1 MSYFLTPEALH
12 EKLQEEGLAEM
23 AGALRDGSDGFEV
36 GAETT
41 TGLVRTR
48 LLLYAFLKM
57 AGIKSYYRIKV
68 TSPTTLEVVP
78 VSRERKRVR
87 RRAGTFHEMPVVNP
101 GDLTDDALGIDAGG
115 LIGEEAPSEFFQR
128 QKEQGE
134 GAGE

>member
-57 AGIKSYYRIKV
+57 AGIKAHYRIKV

-87 RRAGTFHEMPVVNP
+87 RRAGTFHEMPMVNP
-101 GDLTDDALGIDAGG
+101 GELADDVIGVDAQG
-115 LIGEEAPSEFFQR
+115 LIGEESPSEFFQK
-128 QKEQGE
+128 QKGE
-134 GAGE
+134 DQ